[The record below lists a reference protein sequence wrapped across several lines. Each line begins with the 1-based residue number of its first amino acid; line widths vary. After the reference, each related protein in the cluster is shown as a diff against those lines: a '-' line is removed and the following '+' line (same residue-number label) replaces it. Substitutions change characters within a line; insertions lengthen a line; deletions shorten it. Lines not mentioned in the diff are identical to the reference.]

1 MHRDAVWQHSSNSNI
16 KILHKY
22 IAHFLLNPSDFSTDV
37 VFENLWIVF
46 ANYLF

>member
-1 MHRDAVWQHSSNSNI
+1 MHRAAVWQHSSNSNI
-16 KILHKY
+16 KIVHNS
-22 IAHFLLNPSDFSTDV
+22 IAHFLRNPSDFSTNV